1 MYILY
6 VHGNR
11 VQKLLQ
17 FFDVRPHDA
26 RGLYRLAPMQ
36 STT

>member
-6 VHGNR
+6 YYEHGNR

-17 FFDVRPHDA
+17 FFVC
-26 RGLYRLAPMQ
+26 AP
-36 STT
+36 TTRAAYTVSP